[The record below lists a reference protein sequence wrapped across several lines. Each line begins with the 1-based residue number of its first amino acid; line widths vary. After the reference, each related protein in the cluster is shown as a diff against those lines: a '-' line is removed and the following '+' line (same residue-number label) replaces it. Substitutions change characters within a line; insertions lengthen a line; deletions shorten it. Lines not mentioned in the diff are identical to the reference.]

1 MRYRGGA
8 TLIEAVFAIALT
20 AILCA
25 IAIPRA
31 ARLLDRIELRGAV
44 SEIEMMFAVARH
56 AAIARGVQVTLDI
69 DLQRRTVAVR
79 EAGEVIRSRDVG
91 ASHGVDLSA
100 TRTSITYAANG
111 LGYGAA
117 NMSLMVS
124 RSGLVDTIVV
134 SRLGR
139 VRH

>member
-1 MRYRGGA
+1 MRLRRGA
-8 TLIEAVFAIALT
+8 TLIETVMVIALS

-31 ARLLDRIELRGAV
+31 QSLLDRIELRGAV
-44 SEIEMMFAVARH
+44 TEIEMMFALARH
-56 AAIARGVQVTLDI
+56 AAIARASQVTLDI
-69 DLQRRTVAVR
+69 DLQRRVVSVR
-79 EAGEVIRSRDVG
+79 QGSTVIRSRAVG
-91 ASHGVDLSA
+91 SSHGVDLA
-100 TRTSITYAANG
+100 ANRTSITYAANG
-111 LGYGAA
+111 VGYGAA
-117 NMSLMVS
+117 NLSLIVS